1 LDLHRIL
8 SFAFLLFISDIKSII
23 IYLGEHCSGI

>member
-1 LDLHRIL
+1 L